1 VKELPVRRSEAE
13 SLALVETKSLVVDSY
28 VGVVREV
35 TVKAATT
42 DTKKI
47 EVKSTKRLRTT
58 SKYSLNLKRT
68 PKSG

>member
-1 VKELPVRRSEAE
+1 MKELPVRRSEAE

-28 VGVVREV
+28 VGVVRDV
-35 TVKAATT
+35 TPKAETMETRNMAANRM
-42 DTKKI
+42 
-47 EVKSTKRLRTT
+47 KRLRTT